1 MPNPAT
7 IQDVANRWRP
17 LSANE
22 STLAATRLSDA
33 WLMLK
38 RRAKKRGVADI
49 DAAIAADD
57 DLKADVIR
65 VLATAVVRVFKNPD
79 GLTREKTDD
88 YEYERSDDSSTGEL
102 EFTDDELDGL
112 FPGIGDAGRAFSV
125 NLLGDY
131 AARFAE

>member
-7 IQDVANRWRP
+7 IQDVEDRWRP
-17 LSANE
+17 LSTDE
-22 STLAATRLSDA
+22 LTLAATRLSDA

-49 DAAIAADD
+49 DAAIADD
-57 DLKADVIR
+57 ADLKDDVIR
-65 VLATAVVRVFKNPD
+65 VIATAVIRVFKNPD

-125 NLLGDY
+125 DLLGDY
-131 AARFAE
+131 AARFE